1 MQTIAEISIVLLV
14 LLDFRLLWSGRLAT
28 CIQTVAAQAVVLA
41 AIALA
46 TNWPA
51 IGWQLTAIVALTIAI
66 KGVALPW
73 LLRRA
78 VREAA
83 IAHEIEPLVG
93 FGLSMLIGVVLLG
106 LCFAMSAPLAGEVG
120 QVSNLPPAGW
130 KPALPHAAILI
141 PASLFTAVTGLFLI
155 IARKK
160 AVTQVIGYLV
170 MENGINAFG
179 LAFAVREPL
188 LLAMAVLLDVLVA
201 VLVMGI
207 AIYHISRQ
215 FDHID
220 TDRLTT
226 LKD

>member
-1 MQTIAEISIVLLV
+1 VDTLTDILTVLLV

-28 CIQTVAAQAVVLA
+28 CIQTVAAQALILA
-41 AIALA
+41 AVALT
-46 TNWPA
+46 TNWPG
-51 IGWQLTAIVALTIAI
+51 IGWELGAIVAFTVAI
-66 KGVALPW
+66 KGVGLPW

-78 VREAA
+78 VREAS
-83 IAHEIEPLVG
+83 IAHEVEPLVG
-93 FGLSMLIGVVLLG
+93 FGLSLLVGIVLLG
-106 LCFAMSAPLAGEVG
+106 LCFAMSAPLSAAGAAPA
-120 QVSNLPPAGW
+120 NLARM
-130 KPALPHAAILI
+130 LI
-141 PASLFTAVTGLFLI
+141 PASLFTTVCGLFLI

-170 MENGINAFG
+170 MENGISAFG

-220 TDRLTT
+220 TDRLTA